1 MTNSCKNCT
10 KRHVGCHATCEEY
23 KEYVEKNKAVSRAR
37 FLETMKRR
45 GSKKFEQKMIDK
57 IRRNG
62 K

>member
-10 KRHVGCHATCEEY
+10 KRYIGCHSACEDY
-23 KEYVEKNKAVSRAR
+23 KEFVEKNKAVSRAR
-37 FLETMKRR
+37 FLDSIKRR
-45 GSKKFEQKMIDK
+45 GSKKFENKIIDK